1 MFDAYTEILAGLIRI
16 GPDAHKGWPG
26 GPDPYELTV
35 AFSANKGFA
44 TLKGL
49 VTPRDYS
56 VKEAREIFDIVHLR
70 CRELGLEP
78 IYERIKK
85 KKDLI

>member
-16 GPDAHKGWPG
+16 GPESHKW
-26 GPDPYELTV
+26 PDPYELTV

-56 VKEAREIFDIVHLR
+56 VKEAREIYDIVYLR

-85 KKDLI
+85 KKELT